1 MGLTSCA
8 RLVSLVDVLSIM
20 MRVGLLGGG
29 SLLDV
34 GGDGEV
40 RAVKGSAMKHKCGLG
55 RGGLLEVDLC
65 RVLLLV
71 VLDAVDLP
79 AEPVE
84 RVN

>member
-1 MGLTSCA
+1 
-8 RLVSLVDVLSIM
+8 M

-40 RAVKGSAMKHKCGLG
+40 RAVKGAAMEHERGLG
-55 RGGLLEVDLC
+55 RGGLLEVDLG
-65 RVLLLV
+65 RMLLLV
-71 VLDAVDLP
+71 VLDAVDLS
-79 AEPVE
+79 AEPAE